1 MSDDTRHTYYR
12 AIPDNRCIF
21 HRRLFTLGIETIQYR
36 NCPRSSASSK
46 AEPAVYLHF
55 PILAS
60 LPPPVHLNPT
70 LLCPPL
76 ATGYYSLSIPSRLT
90 SGSLPFHH
98 NRRDISQPLALLTL
112 STRQGEREGKG
123 GWGTGRRIT
132 RTDPP
137 NDSFVPNLQY
147 SYNRSCLIIFR
158 NSDSSTLLVSS
169 VLFRN

>member
-60 LPPPVHLNPT
+60 PPPPLHLNPT

-76 ATGYYSLSIPSRLT
+76 ATGYYLLSIPSRLT

-98 NRRDISQPLALLTL
+98 NTRYLATARIVDAFHASRRRRRKRRLGD
-112 STRQGEREGKG
+112 REENH
-123 GWGTGRRIT
+123 T
-132 RTDPP
+132 
-137 NDSFVPNLQY
+137 Y
-147 SYNRSCLIIFR
+147 RSAKRFIR
-158 NSDSSTLLVSS
+158 A
-169 VLFRN
+169 

>member
-1 MSDDTRHTYYR
+1 MSDDTRRHTYYH

-21 HRRLFTLGIETIQYR
+21 HRRLFALGIETIQYR

-60 LPPPVHLNPT
+60 PPPVHLNPI

-76 ATGYYSLSIPSRLT
+76 ATGYSLSIPSRLT

-98 NRRDISQPLALLTL
+98 NRRDISQPFALLTL
-112 STRQGEREGKG
+112 STRQGRGGRKG
-123 GWGTGRRIT
+123 GGGDDHTYRSAKRFI
-132 RTDPP
+132 RAYPP
-137 NDSFVPNLQY
+137 IFV
-147 SYNRSCLIIFR
+147 
-158 NSDSSTLLVSS
+158 
-169 VLFRN
+169 